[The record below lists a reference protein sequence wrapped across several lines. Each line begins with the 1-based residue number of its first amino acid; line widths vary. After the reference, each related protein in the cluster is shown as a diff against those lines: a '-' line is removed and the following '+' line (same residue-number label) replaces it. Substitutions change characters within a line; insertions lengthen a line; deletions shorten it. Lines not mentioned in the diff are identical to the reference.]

1 MGGGKAH
8 KRREGRSVLL
18 TIMKGTP
25 TAADVIMLRPKSP
38 DRKVDTASRGS
49 RSREG
54 IWMYMSSS
62 LVIQRESNCTACGQ
76 QDTMIEIL
84 CFRASES

>member
-25 TAADVIMLRPKSP
+25 TAADVIMLLPKSP

-49 RSREG
+49 RS
-54 IWMYMSSS
+54 
-62 LVIQRESNCTACGQ
+62 
-76 QDTMIEIL
+76 
-84 CFRASES
+84 